1 MMHLQRWSAPFRGSA
16 VFLALLLGAVVL
28 SGCSD
33 DTSSTTPA
41 PAPAPPTAPAP
52 DPTLDAPGGLRVSA
66 TGSDFIE
73 FSWNAVEGAS
83 NYEIQLS
90 LTAGDFG
97 SVTTATVSGTM
108 HRFAVDAS
116 TTAHA
121 RVRAMASGVR
131 SDWSD
136 TVSGTTMA
144 APLMLAAPMPEV
156 SGTGPDYIEWSW
168 DAVENALAYEVQ
180 VAATEAGLSS
190 AEMTR
195 VARTTH
201 RVAADPLQTRY
212 IRVRAAAGTASSPV
226 VSDWSG
232 AVVGRSL
239 AAPGVF
245 TVRMT
250 PPAASSD
257 SACSGQVF
265 CPDSGTDPKSAM
277 ASVNTRMTVTSSQTA
292 RITPVFLTGT
302 PGAGIAAGD
311 SSPFT
316 YLVWSALQADIAGDG
331 VTFRFDRVTTGAG
344 QEPTPTGDTMYI
356 TCGPFRCSEASTE
369 TPAAP
374 DITIA
379 DSAACN
385 GFEADF
391 RVTVGAVR
399 NTALTLP
406 MGVDLGWTYTATA
419 AAKVT
424 HVVAGA
430 GNLKVD
436 GGTVSRTSARRA
448 LGVQR
453 TATAGPNFGGSV
465 NAAWESLG
473 NEGFGVQGLTR
484 TTGGPIRNGED
495 DCFFATSAALG
506 EHDGVGWR
514 ADAYVSDWGSYAT
527 FGNPGSSGSLR
538 RPESC
543 MRIIT
548 DDTTSCNDVGGDGCA
563 GATRGNYL
571 DGYSLEVKP
580 QASVTWAGS
589 RVNWPRGQDP
599 FEDLDCAGVT
609 VEASD
614 QVDVCELF
622 EEEVDRY
629 WGRGRIADVSTDREW
644 GVGSAEFR
652 LRPMLLDHYGAHKN
666 LVALQLARNKEYPG
680 EPARPAS
687 PLDDDHLFRPA
698 GSRFLSLWLSKPG
711 RYQDSPDYAPTATP
725 PRLRRGI
732 DGTEQDRDLYYPSHV
747 HAFQRWESI
756 VPFGYSR
763 SSHVAYYD
771 VGRRGNI
778 AGRLPGYPA
787 SPDLPP
793 AEAAAQRGLI
803 TFALFD
809 VDRNPIHGD
818 FGKIDLNRDGT
829 PDNSFS
835 TAHKK
840 CSAGD
845 GGATGSSGQNT
856 SCDAE
861 SVELEGEVTFV
872 MNRDSMACAVT
883 REVSITCDW
892 DADADRNRYIDDI
905 RQLNTEAQVRF
916 FLSCEAS

>member
-131 SDWSD
+131 SDWSA

-201 RVAADPLQTRY
+201 RVAADPLQTMY

-292 RITPVFLTGT
+292 RITPMFLTGT

-379 DSAACN
+379 DSAACS

-391 RVTVGAVR
+391 KVAVGAVR
-399 NTALTLP
+399 NSALTLP

-465 NAAWESLG
+465 DADYDAYGAGS
-473 NEGFGVQGLTR
+473 FGVENLTR

-495 DCFFATSAALG
+495 DCFFATAAALDD
-506 EHDGVGWR
+506 HDVPGWE
-514 ADAYVSDWGSYAT
+514 ADAYLSDWGSYAT

-543 MRIIT
+543 MRVIT
-548 DDTTSCNDVGGDGCA
+548 DDTTSCNAASGQGCA

-629 WGRGRIADVSTDREW
+629 WGRGRIADVIDNASW
-644 GVGSAEFR
+644 GTGGAEFR
-652 LRPMLLDHYGAHKN
+652 LRPMLLNDYGAHKN
-666 LVALQLARNKEYPG
+666 LVAIQLARNESYSSVP
-680 EPARPAS
+680 RPAS
-687 PLDDDHLFRPA
+687 PLDDDYLYRPA

-711 RYQDSPDYAPTATP
+711 RPQDSVDES
-725 PRLRRGI
+725 RIGI
-732 DGTEQDRDLYYPSHV
+732 DGTEQDRDLYYPSPA
-747 HAFQRWESI
+747 HAFQQWES
-756 VPFGYSR
+756 VERFGFVR
-763 SSHVAYYD
+763 SGYHAGYD
-771 VGRRGNI
+771 VGRFGNHL
-778 AGRLPGYPA
+778 A
-787 SPDLPP
+787 PD
-793 AEAAAQRGLI
+793 ADAVGQRALV
-803 TFALFD
+803 TFPLFD
-809 VDRNPIHGD
+809 GDRNPIHGD
-818 FGKIDLNRDGT
+818 FGKVDLNRDGT
-829 PDNSFS
+829 PENSFS

-845 GGATGSSGQNT
+845 GGATGASGQNT

-861 SVELEGEVTFV
+861 GVELEGEVTFV

-892 DADADRNRYIDDI
+892 DADADRNRYIETIDD
-905 RQLNTEAQVRF
+905 LGEDQVRY
-916 FLSCEAS
+916 FLTCEAS

>member
-379 DSAACN
+379 DSAACS

-391 RVTVGAVR
+391 KVAVGAVR
-399 NTALTLP
+399 NTALSLP

-465 NAAWESLG
+465 NADWDSLG
-473 NEGFGVQGLTR
+473 TGGFGVENLTR

-543 MRIIT
+543 MRVIT
-548 DDTTSCNDVGGDGCA
+548 DDTTSCDASSGQGCA

-629 WGRGRIADVSTDREW
+629 WGRGRIADVIDSDRW
-644 GVGSAEFR
+644 GTGGAEFR
-652 LRPMLLDHYGAHKN
+652 LRPILLNDYGAHKN
-666 LVALQLARNKEYPG
+666 LVALQLARNESYSNNV
-680 EPARPAS
+680 RPDP
-687 PLDDDHLFRPA
+687 PLDDDYLYRPA

-711 RYQDSPDYAPTATP
+711 RIQDSIDENESGP
-725 PRLRRGI
+725 PVGI
-732 DGTEQDRDLYYPSHV
+732 DGTERDRDLYYPSPA
-747 HAFQRWESI
+747 HAFQQWES
-756 VPFGYSR
+756 VERFGFS
-763 SSHVAYYD
+763 VASDPTKHPGYD
-771 VGRRGNI
+771 VGRLGDH
-778 AGRLPGYPA
+778 GA
-787 SPDLPP
+787 SEGPVG
-793 AEAAAQRGLI
+793 QRALV
-803 TFALFD
+803 TFPLFD

-892 DADADRNRYIDDI
+892 DADADRNRYIETIDD
-905 RQLNTEAQVRF
+905 LGEDQVRY
-916 FLSCEAS
+916 FLTCEAS

>member
-1 MMHLQRWSAPFRGSA
+1 MMHPQRWSAPFRGSA
-16 VFLALLLGAVVL
+16 VFFALMLGALVL

-41 PAPAPPTAPAP
+41 PAPAPPTAPTP

-136 TVSGTTMA
+136 SVSGTTMA

-180 VAATEAGLSS
+180 VAASEAGLSS

-195 VARTTH
+195 VARPTH
-201 RVAADPLQTRY
+201 RVNADPLQTMY

-232 AVVGRSL
+232 AVAGRSL

-379 DSAACN
+379 DSAACS

-391 RVTVGAVR
+391 KVAVGAVR
-399 NTALTLP
+399 NTALNLP

-436 GGTVSRTSARRA
+436 GGTVSRTSARRS

-465 NAAWESLG
+465 ADWDSAG
-473 NEGFGVQGLTR
+473 AGGFGVENLMR

-495 DCFFATSAALG
+495 DCFFATAAALDD
-506 EHDGVGWR
+506 HDVVGWR
-514 ADAYVSDWGSYAT
+514 MDAYVSDWGSYAT

-543 MRIIT
+543 MRVIT
-548 DDTTSCNDVGGDGCA
+548 DDTTSCDANSGQGCA

-629 WGRGRIADVSTDREW
+629 WGRGRIADVSADSEW

-652 LRPMLLDHYGAHKN
+652 LRPLLLNDYGAHKN
-666 LVALQLARNKEYPG
+666 LVALQLARNKEHSPT
-680 EPARPAS
+680 PRPTS
-687 PLDDDHLFRPA
+687 PLDDDYLFRPA

-711 RYQDSPDYAPTATP
+711 RWQDSPDRQPGLSP
-725 PRLRRGI
+725 PRNRIGI
-732 DGTEQDRDLYYPSHV
+732 DGTEQDRDLYYPSQI
-747 HAFQRWESI
+747 HAFQHWESV
-756 VPFGYSR
+756 VPFGFAR
-763 SSHVAYYD
+763 SDHVASYS
-771 VGRRGNI
+771 VGRRGDFNNEGTRDGP
-778 AGRLPGYPA
+778 AG
-787 SPDLPP
+787 
-793 AEAAAQRGLI
+793 QRALI
-803 TFALFD
+803 TFPLFD
-809 VDRNPIHGD
+809 GDRNPIHGD
-818 FGKIDLNRDGT
+818 FGKIDLNRNGT
-829 PDNSFS
+829 PENSFS

-840 CSAGD
+840 CSASD

-872 MNRDSMACAVT
+872 MNRDSTACAVT

-892 DADADRNRYIDDI
+892 DADADRNRYFETIDELD
-905 RQLNTEAQVRF
+905 TEEEVRY
-916 FLSCEAS
+916 FLSCRAS

>member
-1 MMHLQRWSAPFRGSA
+1 MTHPPRWSAPFRGSA
-16 VFLALLLGAVVL
+16 VLLTLLLGAVVW

-41 PAPAPPTAPAP
+41 PTPAPPTQPAP
-52 DPTLDAPGGLRVSA
+52 DPTLGAPGGLRVSA

-108 HRFAVDAS
+108 HRFTVEAS

-136 TVSGTTMA
+136 AVSGTTMA
-144 APLMLAAPMPEV
+144 APLMLTAPMPEV
-156 SGTGPDYIEWSW
+156 SGTGPNYIEWSW
-168 DAVENALAYEVQ
+168 SAVEDALAYEVQ
-180 VAATEAGLSS
+180 VAATEAGLSA

-195 VARTTH
+195 VAGTTH
-201 RVAADPLQTRY
+201 RVTADPLQTMY
-212 IRVRAAAGTASSPV
+212 IRVRAAAGTTSSPV
-226 VSDWSG
+226 VSDWSD
-232 AVVGRSL
+232 AVAGQSL

-250 PPAASSD
+250 PPAAASD
-257 SACSGQVF
+257 SACSGQAF
-265 CPDSGTDPKSAM
+265 CPDNGTDPKTAM
-277 ASVNTRMTVTSSQTA
+277 ATVNTRMTVTSSQSA
-292 RITPVFLTGT
+292 RVTPMFLTGT

-311 SSPFT
+311 STPFT

-331 VTFRFDRVTTGAG
+331 VTFRFDRVTAGAG

-356 TCGPFRCSEASTE
+356 TCGPFRCSDASPDE
-369 TPAAP
+369 PSAP
-374 DITIA
+374 EITIA
-379 DSAACN
+379 DSTACS

-391 RVTVGAVR
+391 RVDVGAVR
-399 NTALTLP
+399 NTAPTIP
-406 MGVDLGWTYTATA
+406 MGVDLGWTYTTTA
-419 AAKVT
+419 SAKVT

-465 NAAWESLG
+465 DADWDSTGSLD
-473 NEGFGVQGLTR
+473 FGVENLTR
-484 TTGGPIRNGED
+484 TTAGPVRNGED
-495 DCFFATSAALG
+495 DCFFATTADLD
-506 EHDGVGWR
+506 EHDSGGWR
-514 ADAYVSDWGSYAT
+514 ADAYLSDWGSYTT
-527 FGNPGSSGSLR
+527 FGDPRSSGSLS

-543 MRIIT
+543 MRVIT
-548 DDTTSCNDVGGDGCA
+548 DDTTNCTRGADPTDNRNCA

-571 DGYSLEVKP
+571 EGYSLEVQP

-599 FEDLDCAGVT
+599 FDGLDCAGMT

-629 WGRGRIADVSTDREW
+629 WGRGRIADLSEASEW
-644 GVGSAEFR
+644 GTGSAEFR
-652 LRPMLLDHYGAHKN
+652 LRPLLLNNYGAHKN
-666 LVALQLARNKEYPG
+666 VVALQLARNRSYLTG
-680 EPARPAS
+680 TRPSS
-687 PLDDDHLFRPA
+687 PLDDTYLFRPA

-711 RYQDSPDYAPTATP
+711 RWQDSPDKSTTP
-725 PRLRRGI
+725 DPVRNRIGI
-732 DGTEQDRDLYYPSHV
+732 DGTEQDRDLYYPSIN
-747 HAFQRWESI
+747 HAFQHWESV
-756 VPFGYSR
+756 VPFGFAR
-763 SSHVAYYD
+763 SGYIAAYD
-771 VGRRGNI
+771 VGRRGDH
-778 AGRLPGYPA
+778 
-787 SPDLPP
+787 DLTRGPS
-793 AEAAAQRGLI
+793 AQRALV
-803 TFALFD
+803 TFPLLD
-809 VDRNPIHGD
+809 GDRNPIHGD
-818 FGKIDLNRDGT
+818 FGKIDLNRDGI

-840 CSAGD
+840 CSASD
-845 GGATGSSGQNT
+845 GGATGSAGRNT
-856 SCDAE
+856 SCDADG
-861 SVELEGEVTFV
+861 VELEGEVTFV

-892 DADADRNRYIDDI
+892 DADADQNRRLEGIDD
-905 RQLNTEAQVRF
+905 LNAEEKVRW
-916 FLSCEAS
+916 FLSCQAS

>member
-1 MMHLQRWSAPFRGSA
+1 MTHPPRWSAPFRGSA
-16 VFLALLLGAVVL
+16 VFLTLLLGAVVW

-41 PAPAPPTAPAP
+41 PTPAPPTQPAP
-52 DPTLDAPGGLRVSA
+52 DPTLGAPGGLRVSA
-66 TGSDFIE
+66 TGSNFIE

-108 HRFAVDAS
+108 HRFTVEAS

-136 TVSGTTMA
+136 AVSGTTMA
-144 APLMLAAPMPEV
+144 APLMLTAPMPEV

-168 DAVENALAYEVQ
+168 SAVENALAYEVQ

-195 VARTTH
+195 VAGTTH
-201 RVAADPLQTRY
+201 RVTADPLQTMY
-212 IRVRAAAGTASSPV
+212 IRVRAAAGTTSSPV
-226 VSDWSG
+226 VSDWSD
-232 AVVGRSL
+232 AVAGQSL

-250 PPAASSD
+250 PPAAASD
-257 SACSGQVF
+257 SACSGQAF
-265 CPDSGTDPKSAM
+265 CPDSGTDPKTAT
-277 ASVNTRMTVTSSQTA
+277 AAVNTRMTVTSSQSA
-292 RITPVFLTGT
+292 RVTPMFLTGT

-311 SSPFT
+311 STPFA

-356 TCGPFRCSEASTE
+356 TCGPFRCSDASTDE
-369 TPAAP
+369 PSAP
-374 DITIA
+374 EITIA
-379 DSAACN
+379 DSTACS

-391 RVTVGAVR
+391 RVDVGAVR
-399 NTALTLP
+399 NTGMTLP
-406 MGVDLGWTYTATA
+406 MGVDLGWTYTTTA
-419 AAKVT
+419 SAKVT
-424 HVVAGA
+424 HVVAGS
-430 GNLKVD
+430 GNLRVD
-436 GGTVSRTSARRA
+436 GGTVGRTSARRA

-453 TATAGPNFGGSV
+453 TATSGPNFGGSV
-465 NAAWESLG
+465 DTDWDSFG
-473 NEGFGVQGLTR
+473 GDDTFGVENLTR

-495 DCFFATSAALG
+495 DCFFATSAALD
-506 EHDGVGWR
+506 EHDATGWR
-514 ADAYVSDWGSYAT
+514 ADAYVSDWGSYGT
-527 FGNPGSSGSLR
+527 FGDPRSSGSLG

-543 MRIIT
+543 MRVIT
-548 DDTTSCNDVGGDGCA
+548 DDTTNCSEASGEGCA

-571 DGYSLEVKP
+571 DGYSLVVQP

-599 FEDLDCAGVT
+599 FDGLDCAGMT

-629 WGRGRIADVSTDREW
+629 WGRGRVADVGPDNEW

-652 LRPMLLDHYGAHKN
+652 LRPLLLNDYGAHKN
-666 LVALQLARNKEYPG
+666 VVALQLARNKEYPG
-680 EPARPAS
+680 TPVRPVP
-687 PLDDDHLFRPA
+687 PLDDDYLFRPT
-698 GSRFLSLWLSKPG
+698 GSRFLSLWLSKTG
-711 RYQDSPDYAPTATP
+711 RWQDSPDSSAARPSEVNRP
-725 PRLRRGI
+725 DRRGI
-732 DGTEQDRDLYYPSHV
+732 DGTEQDRDLYYPSPV
-747 HAFQRWESI
+747 HAFQHVESI
-756 VPFGYSR
+756 VPFGFAR
-763 SSHVAYYD
+763 SNHMAIYD
-771 VGRRGNI
+771 VGRRG
-778 AGRLPGYPA
+778 GSTGPTQVG
-787 SPDLPP
+787 
-793 AEAAAQRGLI
+793 QRALV
-803 TFALFD
+803 TFPLLD
-809 VDRNPIHGD
+809 GDRNPIHGD
-818 FGKIDLNRDGT
+818 FGKIDLNRDGI
-829 PDNSFS
+829 PENSFS

-840 CSAGD
+840 CSASD
-845 GGATGSSGQNT
+845 GGATGSAGRNT
-856 SCDAE
+856 SCDAD

-872 MNRDSMACAVT
+872 MNRDSTACAVT

-892 DADADRNRYIDDI
+892 DADADQNRFLEGIDN
-905 RQLNTEAQVRF
+905 LTGEEQVRY
-916 FLSCEAS
+916 FLSCQAS

>member
-131 SDWSD
+131 SDWSA

-156 SGTGPDYIEWSW
+156 SGTGPDHIEWSW

-292 RITPVFLTGT
+292 RITPMFLTGT

-391 RVTVGAVR
+391 RVAVGAVR
-399 NTALTLP
+399 NTALNLP

-465 NAAWESLG
+465 NANWDSTGAD
-473 NEGFGVQGLTR
+473 GFGVENLTR

-495 DCFFATSAALG
+495 DCFFPTAAALG
-506 EHDGVGWR
+506 DHDVTTGWE
-514 ADAYVSDWGSYAT
+514 ADAYLSDWGSYAT

-543 MRIIT
+543 MRVIT
-548 DDTTSCNDVGGDGCA
+548 DDTTSCDTASGEGCA

-629 WGRGRIADVSTDREW
+629 WGRGRIADVIDNASW
-644 GVGSAEFR
+644 GTGGAEFR
-652 LRPMLLDHYGAHKN
+652 LRPMLLNDYGAHKN
-666 LVALQLARNKEYPG
+666 LVAIQLARNESYSSVP
-680 EPARPAS
+680 RPAS
-687 PLDDDHLFRPA
+687 PLDDDYLYRPA

-711 RYQDSPDYAPTATP
+711 RPQDSVDES
-725 PRLRRGI
+725 RIGI
-732 DGTEQDRDLYYPSHV
+732 DGTEQDRDLYYPSPA
-747 HAFQRWESI
+747 HAFQQWES
-756 VPFGYSR
+756 VERFGFVR
-763 SSHVAYYD
+763 SGYHAGYD
-771 VGRRGNI
+771 VGRFGDH
-778 AGRLPGYPA
+778 
-787 SPDLPP
+787 SVPD
-793 AEAAAQRGLI
+793 ADAVGQRALV
-803 TFALFD
+803 TFPLFD
-809 VDRNPIHGD
+809 GDRNPIHGD
-818 FGKIDLNRDGT
+818 FGKVDLNRDGT
-829 PDNSFS
+829 PENSFS

-845 GGATGSSGQNT
+845 GGATGASGQNT

-861 SVELEGEVTFV
+861 GVELEGEVTFV

-892 DADADRNRYIDDI
+892 DADADRNRYIETIDD
-905 RQLNTEAQVRF
+905 LGEDQVRF
-916 FLSCEAS
+916 FLTCEAS